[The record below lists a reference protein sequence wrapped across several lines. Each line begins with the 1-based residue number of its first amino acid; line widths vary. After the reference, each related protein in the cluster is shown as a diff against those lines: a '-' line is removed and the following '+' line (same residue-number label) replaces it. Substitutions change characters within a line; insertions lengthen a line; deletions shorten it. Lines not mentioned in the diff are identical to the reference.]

1 MTQSSGHS
9 LLTRLMHN
17 LGWLLGGQGLAGLFG
32 IIFLAI
38 AARTL
43 GPARFGLFTL
53 ALTYGQLF
61 SNLSHF
67 ESWKGVIR
75 FGALH
80 LAERRREQL
89 ARLLGFSATLD
100 WASAILGAGSAT
112 ALAFLIGPLI
122 HWSPELQRQAAVF
135 AAALVVASG
144 GTPTGMLRLFDRFDL
159 LAFSE
164 AFAPVVRT
172 IGALAAWLTGG
183 GVTAF
188 LIAWAVGAM
197 IQLVVTWIA
206 AISAQKGRLAIGPRA
221 FRLALIENEGL
232 WQFMWQTSAT
242 SSLRFLSMQAGTL
255 AVGTVAGPAMAG
267 GFRLSDRIAS
277 ASAKPTEQL
286 ARVIYPELAHLVAS
300 NDRQLLRKLFIR
312 GAMIGLGLG
321 LMLVSLALFAGRLIL
336 RLIAGPQFTFAQPFL
351 VVLAIAAAIDLSSF
365 ILEPFHNA
373 HGAAALVLRARILG
387 TSIYALALIILL
399 PLVGAMGAAIAA
411 AISSGCIAGLL
422 ALDARKSLRA

>member
-1 MTQSSGHS
+1 M
-9 LLTRLMHN
+9 RN

-38 AARTL
+38 AARSL

-80 LAERRREQL
+80 LVERRSEQL
-89 ARLLGFSATLD
+89 ARVLGFSAALD
-100 WASAILGAGSAT
+100 WISAIVGASAAI

-122 HWSPELQRQAAVF
+122 HWSPELQRQAAAF
-135 AAALVVASG
+135 AAALVLASG

-159 LAFSE
+159 LAFCE
-164 AFAPVVRT
+164 AFAPVIRT
-172 IGALAAWLTGG
+172 IGALIAWVIGG
-183 GVTAF
+183 GVSAF

-197 IQLVVTWIA
+197 IQLIATWIA
-206 AISAQKGRLAIGPRA
+206 AISARKARLDIGPGA
-221 FRLALIENEGL
+221 FRRALSENRGL

-267 GFRLSDRIAS
+267 GFRLSDRIAT

-300 NDRQLLRKLFIR
+300 NDRHLLKKLFVR
-312 GAMIGLGLG
+312 AAMIGLGLG
-321 LMLVSLALFAGRLIL
+321 LLLVSLALFAGQLIL
-336 RLIAGPQFTFAQPFL
+336 RLIAGPQFAFAQPFL
-351 VVLAIAAAIDLSSF
+351 VVLAIAGAIDLSSF

-373 HGAAALVLRARILG
+373 HGAAAVVLRARILG

-411 AISSGCIAGLL
+411 AISSGCIAGLM
-422 ALDARKSLRA
+422 ALEARRSLRA